1 MCWLFY
7 CKRTNELYF
16 SIDPH
21 QYELC
26 PLHEGLPL
34 VGTILRLLQDH
45 SDAARDSESGKEEKK
60 DEQLQMLADT
70 AAEFLADICVQ
81 ISKVEPNIGNFN
93 FSFLFNVSI

>member
-1 MCWLFY
+1 MCWLVY
-7 CKRTNELYF
+7 CERTNELYF

-21 QYELC
+21 QNELC

-34 VGTILRLLQDH
+34 VGTILRLLQYH
-45 SDAARDSESGKEEKK
+45 SDAARDSKSGKEEIK

-70 AAEFLADICVQ
+70 AAEFLADICAQ
-81 ISKVEPNIGNFN
+81 ISKVEPNIVNFN